1 MLIQHSDYLI
11 VLISGLKHITPRLK
25 KDVVSCKSLQVFG
38 DRKLNM
44 CSYKDQL
51 QPNALL
57 TQRDLKTKVK
67 FFYSFMVG
75 ILVDL
80 V

>member
-1 MLIQHSDYLI
+1 
-11 VLISGLKHITPRLK
+11 
-25 KDVVSCKSLQVFG
+25 
-38 DRKLNM
+38 M
-44 CSYKDQL
+44 CSYKNQL

-80 V
+80 A